1 MKLHYLLG
9 AVAASALMTGAAYA
23 QAGSSAQPTT
33 GATTDPTVPAP
44 AGSSSTTMPSGP
56 VNSSVST
63 DTTGASTTTTTDT
76 TSTGATANSATNYAQ
91 GASVTTTTLTNGPIP
106 DTPENRAKY
115 GKPMSHA
122 GKRSPAKG
130 N

>member
-23 QAGSSAQPTT
+23 QAGSSTQPST
-33 GATTDPTVPAP
+33 GATPDQSMPAP
-44 AGSSSTTMPSGP
+44 AGSSSTAMPSGQ
-56 VNSSVST
+56 VNGSVST
-63 DTTGASTTTTTDT
+63 DTTGASTTTTDT
-76 TSTGATANSATNYAQ
+76 TSTGATATSATNYAQ
-91 GASVTTTTLTNGPIP
+91 GASVTTTVLTNGPIP

-115 GKPMSHA
+115 GKPMSNA